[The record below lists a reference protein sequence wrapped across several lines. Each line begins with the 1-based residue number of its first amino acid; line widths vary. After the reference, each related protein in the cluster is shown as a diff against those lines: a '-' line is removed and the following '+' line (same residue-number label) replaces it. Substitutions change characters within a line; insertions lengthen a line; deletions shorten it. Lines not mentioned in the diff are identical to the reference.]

1 MAKGSAGTVGLVPDW
16 PRGCLGSPGWD
27 RAQGGGWGAA
37 SSSLQLWHSVPAELA
52 PPPAPGGRLL
62 LWEGRE
68 GKVTALGLE
77 PRAGLG
83 CGHCSLYLLS
93 APSVPTPVLVCPL
106 LGPFA
111 VLVSPPSPSFGSV
124 CPEKGDS
131 PTSGGEERP
140 QYRAREGQIPLAAVA
155 GGQRRSPSGNPC
167 PLPLYPTGGRA
178 PTACTGCSRC
188 LPPSPLSVVAA
199 LGAAAVTA
207 KGPPGHFGFGVSQ
220 QSGGRNSLTLLR
232 RRCWQRGAGSV
243 GLAAAPVPPG
253 AATASRQRAQ
263 KEALQSSQHL
273 PGWFA
278 CPGFHAGSRVREGRA
293 ALSSFGL
300 IREVRQE
307 VKRAGGGWRAGGVLA
322 PWQGYKAGFL
332 HPPVLAPLVEELCEG
347 TRVCEST
354 GAQLGGVHKW
364 GTAAGA
370 HLLCKAFLGKSP

>member
-16 PRGCLGSPGWD
+16 PRSCLGSPGWD

-232 RRCWQRGAGSV
+232 RRCWQRGAGS
-243 GLAAAPVPPG
+243 GACAARSSHSVTAKGTERSPAELSAPPRLVCLPWIPRGEQGEGRTSSSEQLWVNQGGSPG
-253 AATASRQRAQ
+253 GEASRRWVEGWRGPCTLAG
-263 KEALQSSQHL
+263 LQS
-273 PGWFA
+273 W
-278 CPGFHAGSRVREGRA
+278 
-293 ALSSFGL
+293 
-300 IREVRQE
+300 
-307 VKRAGGGWRAGGVLA
+307 VLA
-322 PWQGYKAGFL
+322 PACACPSGG
-332 HPPVLAPLVEELCEG
+332 
-347 TRVCEST
+347 
-354 GAQLGGVHKW
+354 GAV
-364 GTAAGA
+364 
-370 HLLCKAFLGKSP
+370 